1 MSLQLRRNRMKKR
14 LLLAG
19 FALALGAGYTLTA
32 LSQVKPDVLV
42 KQRQAAMTLQGK
54 YYGPMAG
61 MAQGK
66 IPYNADIIARNAAY
80 LEVLSKM
87 PWDGFAES
95 TKDLKDVKTAAL
107 PAIWSEPAKFK
118 AAQDNL
124 QSAVQALVKVSRG
137 GGDEATVKAAIGTV
151 GKACGACHQDF
162 RQKD

>member
-1 MSLQLRRNRMKKR
+1 MNKR

-32 LSQVKPDVLV
+32 FSQVKPEIMV

-54 YYGPMAG
+54 YAGPLGAMA
-61 MAQGK
+61 AGK
-66 IPYNADIIARNAAY
+66 APYNADTVAFNSAMLDA
-80 LEVLSKM
+80 LSRM

-107 PAIWSEPAKFK
+107 PTIWSEPAKFK

-162 RQKD
+162 RQKQN

>member
-1 MSLQLRRNRMKKR
+1 MNKR

-19 FALALGAGYTLTA
+19 LALALGAGMTQA
-32 LSQVKPDVLV
+32 AFAQVKPEILV

-54 YYGPMAG
+54 YAGPLGA

-66 IPYNADIIARNAAY
+66 APYNADTVAFNAAM
-80 LEVLSKM
+80 LDALSRM

-95 TKDLKDVKTAAL
+95 TKDVTVKTAAL

-118 AAQDNL
+118 EAQEKF
-124 QSAVQALVKVSRG
+124 QSAVSGLVAATKT
-137 GGDEATVKAAIGTV
+137 GDEASVKAAILEV
-151 GKACGACHQDF
+151 GKGGCGNCHQNF

>member
-1 MSLQLRRNRMKKR
+1 MKKR

-19 FALALGAGYTLTA
+19 FALALGAGYTLPA
-32 LSQVKPDVLV
+32 FSQVKPEILV

-54 YYGPMAG
+54 YYGPMSA

-66 IPYNADIIARNAAY
+66 IPYSGDIVARNAGY

-118 AAQDNL
+118 DAQDNL
-124 QSAVQALVKVSRG
+124 QKQVQALVAVSRG
-137 GGDEATVKAAIGTV
+137 GDEAAQKAAIGAV
-151 GKACGACHQDF
+151 GKACGACHQNF
-162 RQKD
+162 REKQN